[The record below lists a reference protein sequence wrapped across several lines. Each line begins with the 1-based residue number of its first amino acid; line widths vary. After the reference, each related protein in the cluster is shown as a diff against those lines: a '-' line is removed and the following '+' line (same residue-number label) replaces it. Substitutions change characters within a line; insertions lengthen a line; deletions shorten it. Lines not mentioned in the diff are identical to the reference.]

1 MDSLTRDS
9 ISTKHILKRN
19 ACRLSLDNHK
29 NCRYNEHCSN

>member
-1 MDSLTRDS
+1 MDSLTRYS

-29 NCRYNEHCSN
+29 NHRYNERRSY